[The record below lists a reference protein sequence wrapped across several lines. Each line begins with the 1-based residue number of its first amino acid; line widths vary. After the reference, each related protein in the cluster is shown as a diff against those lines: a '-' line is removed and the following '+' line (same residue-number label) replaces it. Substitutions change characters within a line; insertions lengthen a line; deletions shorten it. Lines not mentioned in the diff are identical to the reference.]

1 MKTEIKTAIACI
13 IIITVSII
21 AISTYYNN
29 IDPVSNTTSN
39 VEVYDKS
46 QLNKAPNLFDG
57 TEYINM
63 KRMN

>member
-1 MKTEIKTAIACI
+1 MKTENKTAIACI
-13 IIITVSII
+13 IIITVGII

-46 QLNKAPNLFDG
+46 QLNKSVTQTWKWSRD
-57 TEYINM
+57 
-63 KRMN
+63 